1 MNQEIIKDLA
11 KFGFSIYE
19 AKAYIGLVQKNPV
32 TGYELAKNSGI
43 PTSKIYETL
52 EKLKERH
59 LLITITGDPVK
70 YLPVAPDKMF
80 QTFKKDYNSCLKRL
94 NDSFKELF
102 FNQSGEYIFNI
113 KGYQEIIEKAK
124 QLITESATELVV
136 FLWDD
141 EYRQIRNELNKAFAR
156 NVNLYGVICGKEHPN
171 FGEFFNHG
179 YEAQVMEEHR
189 GRMFV
194 LVTDETSALM
204 GVTEHPSG
212 MAWTTNYGLI
222 KIAKEYVKHE
232 IYQSKIMQFYG
243 KKFAE
248 DFGKKL
254 ERLRLD

>member
-1 MNQEIIKDLA
+1 MNQEVVRDLC
-11 KFGFSIYE
+11 KIGFSTYE
-19 AKAYIGLVQKNPV
+19 AKAYIGLVTKNPV

-43 PTSKIYETL
+43 PTAKVYETI

-59 LLITITGDPVK
+59 LIITITGDPVK

-80 QTFKKDYNSCLKRL
+80 QTLKNDYNNSVERL
-94 NDSFKELF
+94 SGSFKELF

-124 QLITESATELVV
+124 QLILESTTELMA
-136 FLWDD
+136 FLWD
-141 EYRQIRNELNKAFAR
+141 EEFQLIKTELAIAANR
-156 NVNLYGVICGKEHPN
+156 NVNIHGVICGRERPD
-171 FGEFFNHG
+171 FGEFFYHG
-179 YEAQVMEEHR
+179 YEAQVLEEHR

-194 LVTDETSALM
+194 IVTDEASALL

-222 KIAKEYVKHE
+222 RIAKEYVKHE

-248 DFGKKL
+248 DFGREL
-254 ERLRLD
+254 ERLRF

>member
-19 AKAYIGLVQKNPV
+19 AKAYIGLAHKNPV

-43 PTSKIYETL
+43 PTAKIYETI
-52 EKLKERH
+52 EKLKERN
-59 LLITITGDPVK
+59 LIITITGDPVK

-80 QTFKKDYNSCLKRL
+80 QTFKNDYNSSLKRL

-113 KGYQEIIEKAK
+113 KGYEEIIQKAQ
-124 QLITESATELVV
+124 QLISETTTELVA

-141 EYRQIRNELNKAFAR
+141 EYRQIRNELIKAADR
-156 NVNLYGVICGKEHPN
+156 YVKLYGVICGREQPDY
-171 FGEFFNHG
+171 GEFFNHG

-194 LVTDETSALM
+194 MVNDETSALL

-212 MAWTTNYGLI
+212 IAWTTNYGLV

-232 IYQSKIMQFYG
+232 IYQSKIMKFYG

-248 DFGKKL
+248 DFGIEL
-254 ERLRLD
+254 ERLRF